1 MCWAN
6 WLQLSF
12 IAQVGEVKQL
22 TGDLRGEILCEGLAG
37 CKGSGLTCSGADIE
51 AVIAI
56 QLSQSQGR

>member
-1 MCWAN
+1 M
-6 WLQLSF
+6 
-12 IAQVGEVKQL
+12 KQL